1 MNRLSNK
8 IALITGGNSGIGLAT
23 AAAFVK
29 EGAQVIIT
37 GRNAETVQRTASDL
51 NVTGITLDQS
61 DLESIKQLVAQV
73 GENFGKL
80 DIIFMNAGI
89 AAFAPFEAATEQ
101 HFDDIMNINFKGLYF
116 TLQSLLPLLNDGGS
130 IIFNTSINGNIG
142 MPGSS
147 VYAASKGAVLSLARV
162 LATELSARQIRV
174 NSISPGPVSTP
185 LYNTLGMTEEQMTAM
200 GNMLSEKILLK
211 RFGNVDEIA
220 YAAVFLASPEAGFMT
235 GSEIIIDGGLSVN
248 SVTN

>member
-8 IALITGGNSGIGLAT
+8 NALITGGNSGIGYAT

-37 GRNAETVQRTASDL
+37 GRNSDTVKSSAEDL
-51 NVTGITLDQS
+51 KVTGIVADQADLD
-61 DLESIKQLVAQV
+61 SIKNLAS
-73 GENFGKL
+73 EAAAKFGKL

-89 AAFAPFEAATEQ
+89 AAFAPFETATEK

-116 TLQSLLPLLNDGGS
+116 TLQGLLPILNDGGS
-130 IIFNTSINGNIG
+130 IIFNTSINANIG

-162 LATELSARQIRV
+162 LATELAGRQIRV
-174 NSISPGPVSTP
+174 NSISPGPVTTP
-185 LYNTLGMTEEQMTAM
+185 LYNTLGMSQDDMAAM
-200 GNMLSEKILLK
+200 GAMLSNKILLK
-211 RFGNVDEIA
+211 RFGHVDEVA
-220 YAAVFLASPEAGFMT
+220 LAAVFLASADAGFMT
-235 GSEIIIDGGLSVN
+235 GSELIIDGGLSVN

>member
-8 IALITGGNSGIGLAT
+8 IALITGGNSGIGFAT

-37 GRNAETVQRTASDL
+37 GRNAETVKSTANDL
-51 NVTGITLDQS
+51 NVTGITSDQS
-61 DLESIKQLVAQV
+61 DLGSIKQLAAQV

-89 AAFAPFEAATEQ
+89 AAFAPFEAASEQ

-116 TLQSLLPLLNDGGS
+116 TLQALLPLLNDGGS

-200 GNMLSEKILLK
+200 GTILSEKILLK
-211 RFGNVDEIA
+211 RFGQVDEIA

-235 GSEIIIDGGLSVN
+235 GSELIVDGGLSVN